1 MAALMRS
8 LQIANV
14 PRLNLLFRPL
24 FADTLGTAVRQ
35 NTFQRQ
41 LFTIT
46 MDYEKRQL
54 QQSQEGEG
62 FIAAIKSEIFAPEKR
77 QGNINIALSL
87 TVFTGAIVFL
97 RNFGDLLAV

>member
-1 MAALMRS
+1 
-8 LQIANV
+8 
-14 PRLNLLFRPL
+14 
-24 FADTLGTAVRQ
+24 
-35 NTFQRQ
+35 
-41 LFTIT
+41 

-54 QQSQEGEG
+54 EQTTEAES
-62 FIAAIKSEIFAPEKR
+62 FIQTIKTELFAPEKR

>member
-1 MAALMRS
+1 
-8 LQIANV
+8 
-14 PRLNLLFRPL
+14 
-24 FADTLGTAVRQ
+24 
-35 NTFQRQ
+35 
-41 LFTIT
+41 

>member
-1 MAALMRS
+1 MMSTNKVSHICLHRYVIHVRFSANGS
-8 LQIANV
+8 LLSLI
-14 PRLNLLFRPL
+14 
-24 FADTLGTAVRQ
+24 
-35 NTFQRQ
+35 
-41 LFTIT
+41 

-62 FIAAIKSEIFAPEKR
+62 FIAAIKSELFAPEKR

>member
-1 MAALMRS
+1 
-8 LQIANV
+8 
-14 PRLNLLFRPL
+14 
-24 FADTLGTAVRQ
+24 
-35 NTFQRQ
+35 
-41 LFTIT
+41 

-62 FIAAIKSEIFAPEKR
+62 FIAAIKAELFAPEKR

-97 RNFGDLLAV
+97 RNFGDLWPSKLSNCKREPRKVNLIKRQIIAKLRLNSYLEML

>member
-1 MAALMRS
+1 
-8 LQIANV
+8 
-14 PRLNLLFRPL
+14 
-24 FADTLGTAVRQ
+24 
-35 NTFQRQ
+35 
-41 LFTIT
+41 

-54 QQSQEGEG
+54 QQNQEGEG
-62 FIAAIKSEIFAPEKR
+62 FLAAIKSELFAPEKR